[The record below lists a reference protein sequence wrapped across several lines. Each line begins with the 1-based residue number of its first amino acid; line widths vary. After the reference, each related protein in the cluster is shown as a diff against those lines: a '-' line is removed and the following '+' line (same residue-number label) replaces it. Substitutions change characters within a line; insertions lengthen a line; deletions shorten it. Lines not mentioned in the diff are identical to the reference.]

1 MWRGRR
7 ILRSL
12 ALVFAA
18 ILPFILTILGSYI
31 VGEHTRDGRLAMWV
45 ILHSQTMTDQQL
57 AHAIGEDPFAVLRR
71 SGTMMK
77 AIAPTVAILV
87 GCLVA
92 LLVRKKTGRMVAL
105 VLTPY
110 FLWDF
115 SMSAFAKIRTP
126 AQTLLE
132 IARVLGTNAA
142 YIAAAVLVAIAVV
155 KLLTKQVPLE
165 RVSL

>member
-1 MWRGRR
+1 MWRKR

-12 ALVFAA
+12 TLVFAA
-18 ILPFILTILGSYI
+18 ILPFILAILGSYI
-31 VGEHTRDGRLAMWV
+31 IGEHTRDGRLAMWV

-57 AHAIGEDPFAVLRR
+57 AHAIGEDPFAVLRH
-71 SGTMMK
+71 SGMMMK
-77 AIAPTVAILV
+77 AIAPAVAILV
-87 GCLVA
+87 GCFVA

-126 AQTLLE
+126 PQTLLE

-142 YIAAAVLVAIAVV
+142 YIMSAVV
-155 KLLTKQVPLE
+155 VAVAVVRLLTKRLPLE
-165 RVSL
+165 RASL